1 LTHARYQEHSIDS
14 AKNEKV
20 ATDLSIP
27 IAIRSRYTHRRR
39 LGGLM
44 SVVDVLLG
52 KPLATSDERAEQI
65 GAAAGIPI
73 FGLDALSSV
82 AYGPEAALTLLI
94 PLGAAGVAYI
104 LPVSLSIIALLAIVY
119 FSYRQT
125 IAAYPG
131 GGGSYTVASE
141 NLGRY
146 PGLLAA
152 SALMID
158 YILVAA
164 VGISAGVGA
173 LVSAVP
179 QLQPHTLAMCLVIL
193 AIVTLVNLRGVR
205 EAGLLFMLP
214 TYAFLGSLIIAIA
227 IGVTKTVFAGGHPVP
242 VVPPPSLAGPAS
254 VAVSM
259 WLLLQVF
266 SNGCTAM
273 TGVEAVSNGVKAF
286 REPTVPN
293 AQRTLTV
300 IIGMLAVLLAGI
312 AYLIR
317 AYGIQAT
324 DPGQPGYQ
332 SVISMLVAAV
342 IGRGIFYYFTI
353 GSVLVILSLS
363 ANTAF
368 ADFPRLCRAVAHD
381 GFLPHSFG
389 FRGRRLVYSQGIYVL
404 AVLAGIL
411 LVIFQGV
418 TDRLIPLFAI
428 GAFLAFTLSQAG
440 MVGHWRRNPGP
451 GAVRSMIVNGLGAVT
466 TGGTLVIVLLAKFT
480 SGAWVSVLLIAGI
493 MSTMLWV
500 RGHYASVENETKL
513 VTPLCLEN
521 LGPPIIVMP
530 IQNWSSIS
538 ERAMQFALSLSNE
551 IHAVHVGTEEETN
564 ELKEN
569 WERLVAE
576 PVKKAGETP
585 PQLEIL
591 DSPYRL
597 ILKPILEYVTTM
609 ETKNPGRQIAVIV
622 PELVERHWYHYP
634 LHNQRAELLKALLL
648 IRGSRNI
655 VLISVPWYIKA

>member
-1 LTHARYQEHSIDS
+1 
-14 AKNEKV
+14 
-20 ATDLSIP
+20 
-27 IAIRSRYTHRRR
+27 
-39 LGGLM
+39 M

-73 FGLDALSSV
+73 FGLDALSSA

-94 PLGAAGVAYI
+94 PLGAAGIFYI
-104 LPVSLSIIALLAIVY
+104 VPVSLSIIALLTIVY

-141 NLGRY
+141 NLGTY
-146 PGLLAA
+146 TGLLAA
-152 SALMID
+152 AALMID

-179 QLQPHTLAMCLVIL
+179 ELQPHTLAMCLAIL
-193 AIVTLVNLRGVR
+193 VAVTLVNLRGVR
-205 EAGLLFMLP
+205 EAGVAFMIP
-214 TYAFLGSLIIAIA
+214 TYAFLGSLLIAIF
-227 IGVTKTVFAGGHPVP
+227 IGVTKTVLAAGHPVAVAAPPATVALP
-242 VVPPPSLAGPAS
+242 VTATVSL
-254 VAVSM
+254 
-259 WLLLQVF
+259 WLILQVF

-273 TGVEAVSNGVKAF
+273 TGVEAVSNGVRAF

-300 IIGMLAVLLAGI
+300 IIGLLAVLLAGI
-312 AYLIR
+312 AYLVR

-324 DPGQPGYQ
+324 DPGKSGYQ
-332 SVISMLVAAV
+332 SVISLLVAAV
-342 IGRGIFYYFTI
+342 VGRGVFYYFTI

-368 ADFPRLCRAVAHD
+368 ADFPRLCKAVSHD

-389 FRGRRLVYSQGIYVL
+389 YRGRRLVYSEGIIVL
-404 AVLAGIL
+404 AILAGIL
-411 LVIFQGV
+411 LITFQGV

-440 MVGHWRRNPGP
+440 MVAHWRRTRGP
-451 GAVRSMIVNGLGAVT
+451 GALHSMIVNGLGAAA
-466 TGGTLVIVLLAKFT
+466 TGVTLVVVLVAKFT
-480 SGAWVSVLLIAGI
+480 SGAWVSMLLIGGI
-493 MSTMLWV
+493 MATMLWV
-500 RGHYASVENETKL
+500 RRHYGEVARETQISA
-513 VTPLCLEN
+513 PLQIES
-521 LGPPIIVMP
+521 LGPPIVIVP
-530 IQNWSSIS
+530 IQAWTTIS
-538 ERAMQFALSLSNE
+538 QRALQFALTLSPE
-551 IHAVHVGTEEETN
+551 VHALHIGTEEESGD
-564 ELKEN
+564 LQKN
-569 WERLVAE
+569 WQRLIAK
-576 PVKKAGETP
+576 PVEDAGGTAP
-585 PQLEIL
+585 NLVTLP
-591 DSPYRL
+591 SPYRFV
-597 ILKPILEYVTTM
+597 IKPILEYVLEM
-609 ETKNPGRQIAVIV
+609 ETRNPARQIAVVV

-634 LHNQRAELLKALLL
+634 LHNQRAEVLKALLL

-655 VLISVPWYIKA
+655 VLINVPWYIEA